1 MSRQTALSQTNTDIP
16 GTGLEIDFDSE
27 GGRMV
32 YRLFEQFQAVAT
44 NRRERFVP
52 TLENLQRWK
61 WHIDE
66 HIRRQGTALT
76 RIEYKQDA
84 EAEAYARARSF
95 DTFADMPDYMQ
106 RAFLQIAGCFAP
118 RRCFATGSRANGRY
132 AESWSGEEVR
142 AMRRRL
148 RQREKV
154 SDYDVYVEGIT
165 PAELRSISTQAK
177 RKDEMPDNADIQNY
191 LPPQTHMI
199 EIPGWDFSRLP
210 ESEHEAV
217 IELLKK
223 DNVGALMQMH
233 NKYQLSAYTY
243 CCEEN
248 AVRRWFRHGVDSGQI
263 KAKGGTDE

>member
-1 MSRQTALSQTNTDIP
+1 MTSRQTALSQTNTDTP
-16 GTGLEIDFDSE
+16 GTALEIDFDSE

-32 YRLFEQFQAVAT
+32 YRLFEQFQAIAT
-44 NRRERFVP
+44 NSRERFVP
-52 TLENLQRWK
+52 TLANLQRWK
-61 WHIDE
+61 WHIDQA
-66 HIRRQGTALT
+66 ILRQGTSLT
-76 RIEYKQDA
+76 RIEYKEDA
-84 EAEAYARARSF
+84 EAEAYARARAF

-118 RRCFATGSRANGRY
+118 RRCFATGSRVNGRY
-132 AESWSGEEVR
+132 AESWSGDEVR

-148 RQREKV
+148 KQREKV

-191 LPPQTHMI
+191 LPPQTPMI
-199 EIPGWDFSRLP
+199 EVPGWDFSRLP
-210 ESEHEAV
+210 DSEHEAV

-248 AVRRWFRHGVDSGQI
+248 AVRRWFRHGVESGQI
-263 KAKGGTDE
+263 KVKGGCG